1 MKILQIVFSLGFGG
15 AERFVVDLSNELS
28 KNHDVT
34 LLTLKEDKSNPD
46 DTFYK
51 FDLYLGRFPQTP
63 LALISFTTS
72 IQSSCAADIKITQ
85 QSKFNSG
92 YSFAKHLRN
101 LLQPAPAAPRLI
113 ALAPQNQ
120 I

>member
-1 MKILQIVFSLGFGG
+1 MELFLSSMILYQYAIYMKILQIVFSIGFGG

-51 FDLYLGRFPQTP
+51 FDLSSRVHYDNLGLPQKFTP
-63 LALISFTTS
+63 V
-72 IQSSCAADIKITQ
+72 
-85 QSKFNSG
+85 G
-92 YSFAKHLRN
+92 
-101 LLQPAPAAPRLI
+101 
-113 ALAPQNQ
+113 
-120 I
+120 